1 MVTEGSESLEDL
13 KNLEARGVEIYA
25 CGACLN
31 YYGLTDKVA
40 VGSITNMFRIVEMMR
55 TANRIVKP

>member
-1 MVTEGSESLEDL
+1 MKHLEE
-13 KNLEARGVEIYA
+13 KGVEVYA